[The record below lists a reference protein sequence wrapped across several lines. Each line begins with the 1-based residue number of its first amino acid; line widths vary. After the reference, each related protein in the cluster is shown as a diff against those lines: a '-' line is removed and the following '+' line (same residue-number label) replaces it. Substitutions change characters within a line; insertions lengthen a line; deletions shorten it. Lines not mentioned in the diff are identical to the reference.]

1 MFDPFCVNF
10 CTGCKVRVQIHSFAC
25 EFPVFSTPFVETPEY
40 VEGKE
45 WMVGYSV
52 PVGSE
57 R

>member
-1 MFDPFCVNF
+1 M
-10 CTGCKVRVQIHSFAC
+10 VQIHSFAY

-52 PVGSE
+52 PVESE